1 MWQIIPSLA
10 SCLQDLA
17 VVFTE
22 PSCRTQIEVLLGW
35 LMCLGRRTEYRV
47 FEAIDA
53 SRVASRA
60 ERHPFDRFY
69 NFFSRSAWTVEK
81 LGHELCVAIVV
92 RLHLSGV
99 LYLIVD
105 DTLLHKRGKHVY
117 GLG

>member
-22 PSCRTQIEVLLGW
+22 PSWRTQVEVLLGW

-53 SRVASRA
+53 SRVDSEPSVIPLIASTT
-60 ERHPFDRFY
+60 
-69 NFFSRSAWTVEK
+69 FSAVLPGPWRS
-81 LGHELCVAIVV
+81 
-92 RLHLSGV
+92 
-99 LYLIVD
+99 
-105 DTLLHKRGKHVY
+105 
-117 GLG
+117 